1 MTALYLRYT
10 PVALY
15 ELNRLADSEDLYA
28 MARIHCAVVGDGL
41 LGEDL
46 ESLLLDSPLIPAD
59 DGYEFY
65 AQSSCEPCLSRYR
78 VQLDSSCKS
87 LISVERRPSDSEH
100 EITYSLI
107 GFESTAVS
115 LELNYPAGAREY
127 LAGLTR
133 ARVPATRKAQ
143 AKLHGEVISHALPGE
158 TPGAL
163 RIEHVARPVD
173 PQTHWNVDYVSKVT
187 GMTYC
192 CWLSNDGV
200 EVASLLTRTPKM
212 YYAPMVLWDGKPG
225 SYATP
230 R

>member
-59 DGYEFY
+59 DEYEFY
-65 AQSSCEPCLSRYR
+65 AQSSCEP
-78 VQLDSSCKS
+78 
-87 LISVERRPSDSEH
+87 
-100 EITYSLI
+100 
-107 GFESTAVS
+107 
-115 LELNYPAGAREY
+115 
-127 LAGLTR
+127 
-133 ARVPATRKAQ
+133 
-143 AKLHGEVISHALPGE
+143 
-158 TPGAL
+158 PGAL
-163 RIEHVARPVD
+163 RIERVARPVD
-173 PQTHWNVDYVSKVT
+173 PQTRWNVEYVSTVT
-187 GMTYC
+187 GVTYYC
-192 CWLSNDGV
+192 GLSNDGV
-200 EVASLLTRTPKM
+200 EVASLSTRTPQM
-212 YYAPMVLWDGKPG
+212 HYAPMVWWDGKPG